1 MPPNRPVMTLTRLQR
16 FGDEIE
22 KIMLV
27 RRPRLAESL
36 GLEAGS

>member
-1 MPPNRPVMTLTRLQR
+1 MVRTALTRLQR